1 MKAAVMISDNRMKVI
16 AEALE
21 HCGLEVIC
29 GADETTL
36 IFFFFFSMF
45 VIIFFCSFSIF
56 FSN

>member
-29 GADETTL
+29 GADET
-36 IFFFFFSMF
+36 SMKA
-45 VIIFFCSFSIF
+45 I
-56 FSN
+56 